1 MERRKWIQV
10 NFSILEQNNFFP
22 QWFECVL
29 KDSNIGNQGKQEA
42 KDTWVRGWKGMER
55 ETLKKSNENMGRS
68 RGILKEDRKWR
79 RKWVGEDQIAKVE
92 IT

>member
-1 MERRKWIQV
+1 
-10 NFSILEQNNFFP
+10 
-22 QWFECVL
+22 
-29 KDSNIGNQGKQEA
+29 
-42 KDTWVRGWKGMER
+42 MER

-79 RKWVGEDQIAKVE
+79 RKWVGEDQMANVE